1 MKWVQ
6 GFCPERVF
14 GGAGGGTPCPDKCD
28 AGSLPK
34 EGLFRW
40 KRQSRNFPQTSPAVA
55 SFAALGLRIQREE
68 FSRHRGCTA
77 LTAALP
83 CVRERYFTA
92 SVFPATKPNNP
103 GAATDSAICFQYRR
117 RSKSVPCYSSAVA
130 MGQLLCWEKPRRPNC
145 FCPLVTPA
153 TRFRQVTASRMR
165 SAFPR

>member
-14 GGAGGGTPCPDKCD
+14 GGAGEGPHVQTNAMLAPSPRRDFSVGNGRAVISPKQAPQW
-28 AGSLPK
+28 LPLPLWAY
-34 EGLFRW
+34 E
-40 KRQSRNFPQTSPAVA
+40 S
-55 SFAALGLRIQREE
+55 REE

-130 MGQLLCWEKPRRPNC
+130 MGQRLCWEKPRRPNC